1 MLKMKPQIDAKVF
14 RQLRLSTSE
23 RFDYYIA
30 SGRFPARVILS
41 ERLDQRGLYPWHGID
56 TLPAGVTGW
65 TLPVVQR
72 HRIQSILS
80 SSIPVSSSSNES
92 SYFKDES
99 QFTIIA
105 SDFVY
110 FQLRELDLVPFF
122 FMDHIR
128 EKTGAFSDTI
138 MLKLAQSISNS
149 ACGSAV
155 EEMEGRQDNSAALTL
170 KMVAISAILIAGVC
184 GVGIPLIGKKHR
196 FLRTDS
202 NLFFTAKA
210 FAAGVILATGFVHML
225 PGATSSLTNPCL
237 PKSPWTKFPFAGFI
251 AMMAALATLVV
262 DFVGTQYYERKQ
274 EKQNQKDQTDSGD
287 LVSESAIVPV
297 DPKPRNEKLF
307 GEEEGGAIHIVG
319 IHAHAAHHRH
329 NHSQEHGDVREHSHA
344 HGHSHSH
351 SFGGGD
357 EEGGVRHVVVS
368 QDPHLSRT
376 PAPESEQLSMSLT
389 YLCTSSLKFVVEF
402 VDADWKVLELGI
414 VSHSIIIGISLGV
427 SESPCT
433 IRPLLIALSFHQF
446 FEGFALGGCISQ
458 AQFNSLRS
466 TVMAT
471 FFAITT
477 PLGIAI
483 GVGAAS
489 SYDPH
494 SPRALVVEGI
504 LNSISAGILVYM
516 ALVDLIAAD
525 FLSKRMSCNTRL
537 QVVSYFALFLGAGL
551 MSLLAIW
558 A

>member
-1 MLKMKPQIDAKVF
+1 LCF
-14 RQLRLSTSE
+14 
-23 RFDYYIA
+23 
-30 SGRFPARVILS
+30 
-41 ERLDQRGLYPWHGID
+41 
-56 TLPAGVTGW
+56 
-65 TLPVVQR
+65 
-72 HRIQSILS
+72 
-80 SSIPVSSSSNES
+80 
-92 SYFKDES
+92 
-99 QFTIIA
+99 
-105 SDFVY
+105 
-110 FQLRELDLVPFF
+110 FQDLVPFF
-122 FMDHIR
+122 FMDHVR

-368 QDPHLSRT
+368 Q
-376 PAPESEQLSMSLT
+376 
-389 YLCTSSLKFVVEF
+389 
-402 VDADWKVLELGI
+402 VLELGI

-427 SESPCT
+427 SESPYT
-433 IRPLLIALSFHQF
+433 IRPLLVALSFHQF